1 VDNAILHRRRLAV
14 FTLAVAALALA
25 SVAMWPPKTAS
36 ADRPIRVDGS
46 SVDKGYYDFPVIN
59 E

>member
-1 VDNAILHRRRLAV
+1 MDSAILHRRRLAV

-25 SVAMWPPKTAS
+25 AVAKWPPKTAS
-36 ADRPIRVDGS
+36 ADLPIRVDRS
-46 SVDKGYYDFPVIN
+46 SVDEGYCDFPVLS